1 MRYNYKTYRIIPVV
15 LSMLM
20 FFVWGCNNGSDEF
33 KHTSGGLTYKFHKQN
48 KAGIGL
54 LKGDMVTADVVFR
67 TIDTVFFVSSRDLSV
82 PYQFEILEPKFP
94 GDIYDALLVMAV
106 GDSATFI
113 IDGDSLF
120 LFDFEIQDYPDF
132 ITPETEVFMDVKVQ
146 DVMPQE
152 DFLLEKNAY
161 RDRLGKMRA
170 DLKEKEENDIRS
182 YLEEN
187 DFNVNPTESGLY
199 YIELK
204 KGSGPAV
211 EPGKFV
217 KVDYSAM
224 FINGEI
230 FETTKQDIAVK
241 YNIFDSLLNYQ
252 PFRYLQGD
260 TLTIAGWNE
269 GLSFMNQGGR
279 GLLVIPSALA
289 YGEQGIEGLIPPFTP
304 LIYDVEILE
313 VK

>member
-1 MRYNYKTYRIIPVV
+1 MRYSYKTNRIIPVV

-33 KHTSGGLTYKFHKQN
+33 KHTPGGLTYKFYKQN
-48 KAGIGL
+48 KAGIGV

-94 GDIYDALLVMAV
+94 GDIYDALLIMAV

-132 ITPETEVFMDVKVQ
+132 INPETEVFMDVKVL

-152 DFLLEKNAY
+152 DFKLEKNAY
-161 RDRLGKMRA
+161 KDRLEKMRV

-187 DFNVNPTESGLY
+187 DFHVNPTESGLY

-211 EPGKFV
+211 EQGKYL

-230 FETTKQDIAVK
+230 FETTKQDIAAK

-252 PFRYLQGD
+252 PFQYLQGD

-269 GLSFMNQGGR
+269 GLSYMNQGGR

-289 YGEQGIEGLIPPFTP
+289 YGEQGIEGFIPPFTP